1 VGSFVSYLNR
11 LNPELHEGTYVFT
24 SVPFNTDIN
33 GLSIVASVHE
43 EEGLTLVLPEQQA
56 MQRGF
61 PIQSRCSW
69 ITLGVESALDSVG
82 LTAAFSGA
90 LADLSISC
98 NVMAGV
104 NHDHLFVPFDRA
116 VDALLCLRELAH
128 GINP

>member
-1 VGSFVSYLNR
+1 M
-11 LNPELHEGTYVFT
+11 
-24 SVPFNTDIN
+24 
-33 GLSIVASVHE
+33 
-43 EEGLTLVLPEQQA
+43 LPEQQA

-82 LTAAFSGA
+82 LTAAFSRA

-116 VDALLCLRELAH
+116 ADALLCLRELAH